1 MSLVHLELYESR
13 KLDTLD
19 FSSYLRK
26 LIYDLIRLYRNENCN
41 IQVNLNVNS
50 FFLGVDTAVSL
61 GIIINKLFTNSFKY
75 AFPAGTGGEINIS
88 LSKERD
94 KEEDGN
100 QLSSDVY
107 SPGPR
112 LKISQGDSG
121 RREHFTLVDQI
132 EGDIELERAGAQN
145 LFSNSWVKSNAAAE
159 RVLQGIGKNQKEV
172 D

>member
-61 GIIINKLFTNSFKY
+61 GIIINCLQTLLSMLFQQEPGEKLTFRLVKKEIKKRMRTSSQVMFILLVHGSK
-75 AFPAGTGGEINIS
+75 FPGVTLEGVSILRLLTRSKGIS
-88 LSKERD
+88 SWKE
-94 KEEDGN
+94 
-100 QLSSDVY
+100 
-107 SPGPR
+107 
-112 LKISQGDSG
+112 
-121 RREHFTLVDQI
+121 
-132 EGDIELERAGAQN
+132 AGAQN